1 VKRLS
6 TGLLAALVAVGIGTT
21 SVSASSSAAQ
31 GNIGPYAPTQIAQAG
46 PAAPPADFGTP
57 PSGEVPIL
65 FNDRHVYSKPD
76 RLKANRVLAALVRG
90 NTILIP
96 LRSMFE
102 QMGATVSYDPASKTV
117 DVSKPGSDVKVTVG
131 RPEVVINGESRPLDV
146 PPEIYKGAVVV
157 PVRVISEGMG
167 AYVQWVPD
175 RRIVVVRYVPAPV
188 PTPVPTPQ
196 PTPVPPVVTPPPPV
210 ITPSPTPT
218 PVARNPYEHFIV
230 GDYIFNPKVY
240 NEFSPGNSGKGGSY
254 AVRGAVEFPLFG
266 LPWMLEGDYRSYS
279 YPHNSGIT
287 PAQFAAGDPGVPGVT
302 GPNPCPHG
310 GFFGPLA
317 PATGDQGCVT
327 VIGGYGQVAVPSFTA
342 RDTDFDGRFAL
353 KIAEPRIYI
362 GVGYLHREENYGYPK
377 QNGFGFGAE
386 KLPDLDQP
394 ISVYGSVWYYPSI
407 SGNYTYPNDI
417 TVPAALR
424 GTTDKFQQRFLKYQI
439 GGTLNLGNSG
449 LFLDAGF
456 LGDTIRGKNISP
468 SDASHAGGYV
478 GLGIK
483 F

>member
-1 VKRLS
+1 M
-6 TGLLAALVAVGIGTT
+6 
-21 SVSASSSAAQ
+21 
-31 GNIGPYAPTQIAQAG
+31 
-46 PAAPPADFGTP
+46 PPADFGTP

-175 RRIVVVRYVPAPV
+175 RRIVVVRYVPA
-188 PTPVPTPQ
+188 
-196 PTPVPPVVTPPPPV
+196 TPPPPPPPPATPTPAPPPPPPPPTA
-210 ITPSPTPT
+210 TPSPTPA
-218 PVARNPYEHFIV
+218 PPARNPYEHFIV
-230 GDYIFNPKVY
+230 GDYIFSPKVY
-240 NEFSPGNSGKGGSY
+240 NELSPGNSGTGGSY

-266 LPWMLEGDYRSYS
+266 LPWMLEGDYRSFS
-279 YPHNSGIT
+279 YPHNSGIN
-287 PAQFAAGDPGVPGVT
+287 PAFFAAGV
-302 GPNPCPHG
+302 NPCNTPAG
-310 GFFGPLA
+310 VGPA
-317 PATGDQGCVT
+317 NGDQGCVT
-327 VIGGYGQVAVPSFTA
+327 VIGGYGQVPVPSFTA

-386 KLPDLDQP
+386 KLPDLENTF
-394 ISVYGSVWYYPSI
+394 SVYGSVWYYPSI
-407 SGNYTYPNDI
+407 SGNFTYP
-417 TVPAALR
+417 TVGVPAALA
-424 GTTDKFQQRFLKYQI
+424 GTTDKFQQRFLKYQV

-449 LFLDAGF
+449 LFLDGGF

-468 SDASHAGGYV
+468 SDATHAGGYL

>member
-1 VKRLS
+1 MKRLS

-21 SVSASSSAAQ
+21 SVSASNSAQAH
-31 GNIGPYAPTQIAQAG
+31 GNIGPNAPTQIAQAPTG
-46 PAAPPADFGTP
+46 APPADFGTP

-131 RPEVVINGESRPLDV
+131 KPEVVINGESRPLDV

-175 RRIVVVRYVPAPV
+175 RRIVVVRYVSPPVVVPSAPPTPVPTARPTPIPTPV
-188 PTPVPTPQ
+188 PTPVPTP
-196 PTPVPPVVTPPPPV
+196 
-210 ITPSPTPT
+210 T
-218 PVARNPYEHFIV
+218 PVAVNPYEHFIV
-230 GDYIFNPKVY
+230 GDYIFSPKVY
-240 NEFSPGNSGKGGSY
+240 NEFSPGNKGVGGSY
-254 AVRGAVEFPLFG
+254 NLRAAVEFPAFG
-266 LPWMLEGDYRSYS
+266 LPWMLEGDYRSWS
-279 YPHNSGIT
+279 YPHQSGI
-287 PAQFAAGDPGVPGVT
+287 PAGAFLVGDG
-302 GPNPCPHG
+302 NPCPHA
-310 GFFGPLA
+310 GF
-317 PATGDQGCVT
+317 PAALTPAAGDQGCVT
-327 VIGGYGQVAVPSFTA
+327 VIGAYGQTAVPSFTA
-342 RDTDFDGRFAL
+342 RDTDFDGRLGL
-353 KIAEPRIYI
+353 KIASPRIYI

-386 KLPDLDQP
+386 KLPDLDQTL
-394 ISVYGSVWYYPSI
+394 SVYGSIWYYPSI
-407 SGNYTYPNDI
+407 SGNFTYPAGAI
-417 TVPAALR
+417 PASLT
-424 GTTDKFQQRFLKYQI
+424 GTTDKFQQRFMKYQV
-439 GGTLNLGNSG
+439 GGTLSLGNSG

-456 LGDTIRGKNISP
+456 LGDSIKGKNISP

>member
-188 PTPVPTPQ
+188 PTPVPPAPATP
-196 PTPVPPVVTPPPPV
+196 PPPVVTPPPPV

-254 AVRGAVEFPLFG
+254 SVRGAVEFPLFG

-279 YPHNSGIT
+279 YPHNSGINPALLAGGANPCNT
-287 PAQFAAGDPGVPGVT
+287 PAGV
-302 GPNPCPHG
+302 GPAN
-310 GFFGPLA
+310 
-317 PATGDQGCVT
+317 GDQGCVT

-342 RDTDFDGRFAL
+342 RDTDFDGRFGL

-386 KLPDLDQP
+386 KLPDLENP

-407 SGNYTYPNDI
+407 SGNFTYPI
-417 TVPAALR
+417 GAPPALV

-468 SDASHAGGYV
+468 SDASHAGGYI